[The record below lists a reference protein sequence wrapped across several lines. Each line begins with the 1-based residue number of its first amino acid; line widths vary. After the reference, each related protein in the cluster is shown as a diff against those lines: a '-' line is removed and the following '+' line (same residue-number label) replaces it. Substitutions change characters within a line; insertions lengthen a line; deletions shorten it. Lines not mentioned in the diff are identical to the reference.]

1 MSSAAVNIH
10 LRSSLVAQ
18 EPLKV
23 RSPIYGLFRGLPP
36 PDQSST
42 LADALAPL
50 IAAIESGQVTGLT
63 VQDLRI
69 AIAHC
74 HNNGVDVKQFQEADN
89 PSRLTAAGIAA
100 INLYT
105 GEFVP
110 PQFYS
115 VLNTAL
121 RDANREKCKPFVPY
135 IWLLMHALRDCP
147 VYPKKVVF
155 RGVKADLSSQ
165 YPKDREVT
173 WFQFSSCT
181 CDLSVEQS
189 DQFCGS
195 KGDRTLFTI
204 ELTTGRSRLITDYSL
219 VPSEAEVLLPPNCR
233 FKVKGVFKSADG
245 LIAIQLEELPCL
257 EPILDFD
264 APVASVAPAT
274 KPPAPAVAFGGS
286 AAAEAEDPKIL
297 ALSRA
302 LEALDVGT
310 AAACLNFA
318 KALGDQG
325 VLSIDRLKKL
335 PDSHVREVLEAV
347 GMKKLQII
355 TIMEAVVAAAAVAP
369 KLPPSPPPPAPKPA
383 VVPFNESPTCVATL
397 AGHSNSVCSVAFHPS
412 APILATGSGDNTAKL
427 WRMSADGTA
436 ATCVATLAG
445 HSNTVRSVAF
455 HPSAPILATGS
466 DDKTAKLWK

>member
-1 MSSAAVNIH
+1 M
-10 LRSSLVAQ
+10 
-18 EPLKV
+18 
-23 RSPIYGLFRGLPP
+23 
-36 PDQSST
+36 
-42 LADALAPL
+42 

-147 VYPKKVVF
+147 VYPKRIVF

-264 APVASVAPAT
+264 APVASVAPGT
-274 KPPAPAVAFGGS
+274 KPPALAVAFGGS
-286 AAAEAEDPKIL
+286 AAAEGEDPKIL

-335 PDSHVREVLEAV
+335 SMDKALKVLEMVKMSEFQIDAVMEAV
-347 GMKKLQII
+347 G
-355 TIMEAVVAAAAVAP
+355 APASAAAAAPVAP
-369 KLPPSPPPPAPKPA
+369 KLPPPPPPPAPKPA
-383 VVPFNESPTCVATL
+383 VVPFNECPTCVATL
-397 AGHSNSVCSVAFHPS
+397 AGHSSTVRYVAFHPS
-412 APILATGSGDNTAKL
+412 APLLATGSSDKTAKL

-445 HSNTVRSVAF
+445 HSDLVYSVAF
-455 HPSAPILATGS
+455 HPSAPLLATGS
-466 DDKTAKLWK
+466 WDNTAKLWQ